1 MNTAHQP
8 PAAMS
13 VADRI
18 VAGPVAP
25 TAAASGT
32 HQPLIRASLASGLLH
47 QWQQRNLAASLPLAL
62 RQLEDAG
69 NLDNVRLAIQA
80 DRKNADAEGEATS
93 AADGYGAPGGHRP
106 VGVGP
111 VDPLPGTGYRG
122 PVFMDSDI
130 YKTLEAVGWE
140 LAHGHRPEL
149 ASFAAEVTALLEQ
162 AQRPD
167 GYLNSYFQ
175 VSGEPRY
182 TRLAWSHEMYC
193 AGHLIQAAVALHR
206 GAGDGR
212 LLAVA
217 VRLADHL
224 VREFAGTERGL
235 DGHPVIETA
244 LAELYR
250 ETGTEAYLDLARQ
263 FVDQRGQGLA
273 GNSGMG
279 RRYLQDHL
287 PVRATDTE
295 VGHVVRALY
304 LEAGVT
310 DVAAETGDREL
321 LGSSLRRWDDMVAAK
336 TYLTGGNGSR
346 HADEGFGDRYELPP
360 DRAYNETCAAIA
372 SFQWCWRLLLATG
385 DAKYADHMERV
396 LYNGFGSAIAT
407 EGQRFFYVN
416 PLQRRED
423 HFEKDDPGRRRV
435 WFNCA
440 CCPPNIMRLIAS
452 LEHYLAT
459 ESGDTLYVH
468 QYTGSRL
475 AGAGLDLEV
484 TTDYPW
490 SGAVYLRVL
499 AAPPEA
505 RGLALRVPAWSGS
518 TRVSVNNDPER
529 AGISPGYHVLHRPW
543 RKGDV
548 VTLHLDLTPRWTCPD
563 RRVDA
568 IRGCVAIERGPL
580 VYCFEQAD
588 QLDGARLDDLV
599 VKPGGVLGERPVT
612 LDGIGQTIEITA
624 EGQLLPADTPVTGI
638 AIPYFQWDNRDGRP
652 MRVWMPRASLR
663 AHAVQVLQRE
673 LVQVLVGQPA
683 LGQRFGVGVRLADVA
698 PGLAGVQRRR
708 AELVHARG
716 VQGRGYLRV
725 GPERAHLGP
734 QDQVVAHAGGRGRPD
749 TLVVLGPRRLV
760 VEVHRAV
767 VAAGLERVHHPE
779 RAAHVARAEP
789 QVLVVPRP
797 VLPVQVDVE
806 QLAVP
811 QRLGDAVRVVQP
823 GHLLVPDLGVHPD
836 HVAVLELS

>member
-1 MNTAHQP
+1 MP
-8 PAAMS
+8 PAAPP
-13 VADRI
+13 ADRAEPARRADGADRAQTAAPPRDPAAPAGPPGS
-18 VAGPVAP
+18 VTGPVAP
-25 TAAASGT
+25 TAAASGS
-32 HQPLIRASLASGLLH
+32 HRPLARARLAGGLLH
-47 QWQQRNLAASLPLAL
+47 QWQRRNLDASLPLAL

-80 DRKNADAEGEATS
+80 ARETRHSAAEHKTADAEGDRITG
-93 AADGYGAPGGHRP
+93 ADGYGAAGGHRP

-130 YKTLEAVGWE
+130 YKTLEAIGWE
-140 LAHGHRPEL
+140 LAHGARPEL
-149 ASFAAEVTALLEQ
+149 GSFTDQVTVLLEE

-224 VREFAGTERGL
+224 VREFAGRDRGL

-250 ETGTEAYLDLARQ
+250 ETGTAAYLELARQ
-263 FVDQRGQGLA
+263 FVDQRGRGLA
-273 GNSGMG
+273 GDSGLG
-279 RRYLQDHL
+279 HRYLQDHL
-287 PVRATDTE
+287 PVRESAVE

-310 DVAAETGDREL
+310 DVAVEL
-321 LGSSLRRWDDMVAAK
+321 GERSLLESSVRRWDDMVAAK

-346 HADEGFGDRYELPP
+346 HATEGFGDRFELPP

-372 SFQWCWRLLLATG
+372 SFHWSWRLLLATG
-385 DAKYADHMERV
+385 DPKYADHMERV
-396 LYNGFGSAIAT
+396 LYNGFGAAIAT

-452 LEHYLAT
+452 LDHYLAT
-459 ESGDTLYVH
+459 ENGDTLYVH

-475 AGAGLDLEV
+475 SGAGLDLEV

-490 SGAVYLRVL
+490 SGAIYLRVL
-499 AAPPEA
+499 AAPQAA
-505 RGLALRVPAWSGS
+505 RGLALRVPAWSAS

-529 AGISPGYHVLHRPW
+529 TEVPPGYHILHRPW
-543 RKGDV
+543 RPGDV
-548 VTLHLDLTPRWTCPD
+548 VTLRLDVTPRWTYPD

-568 IRGCVAIERGPL
+568 VRGCVAIERGPL
-580 VYCFEQAD
+580 VYCFEQVD
-588 QLDGARLDDLV
+588 QLDGARLDDLAI
-599 VKPGGVLGERPVT
+599 KPGGVLGERPVT
-612 LDGIGQTIEITA
+612 LGGVGQTVEVTAPSVPQTLHACEITA
-624 EGQLLPADTPVTGI
+624 I
-638 AIPYFQWDNRDGRP
+638 AIPYFQWDNRDGGP
-652 MRVWMPRASLR
+652 MRVWMP
-663 AHAVQVLQRE
+663 
-673 LVQVLVGQPA
+673 
-683 LGQRFGVGVRLADVA
+683 
-698 PGLAGVQRRR
+698 
-708 AELVHARG
+708 
-716 VQGRGYLRV
+716 QG
-725 GPERAHLGP
+725 
-734 QDQVVAHAGGRGRPD
+734 
-749 TLVVLGPRRLV
+749 
-760 VEVHRAV
+760 
-767 VAAGLERVHHPE
+767 
-779 RAAHVARAEP
+779 
-789 QVLVVPRP
+789 
-797 VLPVQVDVE
+797 
-806 QLAVP
+806 
-811 QRLGDAVRVVQP
+811 
-823 GHLLVPDLGVHPD
+823 
-836 HVAVLELS
+836 